1 MSGKACL
8 FLGMMLAGL
17 LLPAA
22 VYANCAEFEQEADA
36 IEGAVPNFN
45 DDGTLRSISVYAD
58 SSFLASKRSLI
69 GSARRKA
76 ELKAKRAFSEWMKEN
91 LESETLATDMME
103 SEQVTDA
110 EGNTTGSVTE
120 LETQINVMR
129 SNTAGV
135 LSGLVKLDECVDT
148 VQKFIIVQLGWKP
161 SFSEAAADTRQKINS
176 EVERGDSDSVASGG
190 EGGRKTS
197 KITPAKGY
205 RKKSSMKDDF

>member
-8 FLGMMLAGL
+8 FLGMMLAAL
-17 LLPAA
+17 LSPVAA
-22 VYANCAEFEQEADA
+22 YADCAEFEQEADA
-36 IEGAVPNFN
+36 IEGAAPKFN

-58 SSFLASKRSLI
+58 SSFLAPKRSLI

-91 LESETLATDMME
+91 LESETLAADMME

-110 EGNTTGSVTE
+110 EGNTRGSVTE

-148 VQKFIIVQLGWKP
+148 AQKFLIVQLGWKP
-161 SFSEAAADTRQKINS
+161 SLSEAAADTRQKINS

-190 EGGRKTS
+190 ESSRKTS
-197 KITPAKGY
+197 KITPASGY
-205 RKKSSMKDDF
+205 RKKSRMKDDF

>member
-1 MSGKACL
+1 MSGKARL
-8 FLGMMLAGL
+8 FLVMMLADL

-45 DDGTLRSISVYAD
+45 GDGTLRSISVYAD
-58 SSFLASKRSLI
+58 STFLASKRSLI

-103 SEQVTDA
+103 SKQVTA

-148 VQKFIIVQLGWKP
+148 EQKFIIVQLGWKP

-190 EGGRKTS
+190 ERSRNTS
-197 KITPAKGY
+197 KITPSKGY
-205 RKKSSMKDDF
+205 RKKSRMKDDF